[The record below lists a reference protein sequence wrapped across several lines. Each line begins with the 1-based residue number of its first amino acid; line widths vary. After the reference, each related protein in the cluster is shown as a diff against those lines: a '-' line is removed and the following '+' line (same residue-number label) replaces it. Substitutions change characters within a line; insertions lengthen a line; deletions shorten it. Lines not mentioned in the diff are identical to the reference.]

1 MVTTAR
7 TGVTTFATP
16 TDREV
21 VFTRVVDAPRRI
33 VYDAYTTPEH
43 LQQWLLG
50 PPGWTMPIC
59 ELDLRPGGAWRYVWR
74 KGDGSEMTLSG
85 LVKEV
90 RPPEK
95 LQMTESW
102 GPEWPDTL
110 NTIEFSE
117 SGGQTTITTTV
128 LYPSKDARDAA
139 LKTGMREGMDHGFA
153 RLDQL
158 LATLV

>member
-21 VFTRVVDAPRRI
+21 VFTRVVDAPRRV
-33 VYDAYTTPEH
+33 VYEAYTTPAH

-74 KGDGSEMTLSG
+74 KDDGSEMTLSG
-85 LVKEV
+85 TVQEV
-90 RPPEK
+90 RPPERVDR
-95 LQMTESW
+95 L
-102 GPEWPDTL
+102 GP
-110 NTIEFSE
+110 
-117 SGGQTTITTTV
+117 
-128 LYPSKDARDAA
+128 
-139 LKTGMREGMDHGFA
+139 
-153 RLDQL
+153 LDSL
-158 LATLV
+158 